1 MPVTDFLDV
10 KRREITDQM
19 KKLKPMV
26 EEHRRLEAAAKA
38 LDGIPASPNGAS
50 APAPRP
56 TRGRRGPGRPR
67 GSKTKTTAAPPS
79 TPASPK
85 PAAAKPAAK
94 RKRRRRKG
102 TGNRAGQTLKLIVAE
117 PGITIPALA
126 EKMGIKTNYLYR
138 VLPTLEAAGKV
149 AKQGRGYHP
158 TRD

>member
-1 MPVTDFLDV
+1 VTDFLDV
-10 KRREITDQM
+10 KRREINDQM
-19 KKLKPMV
+19 AKLKPMV

-67 GSKTKTTAAPPS
+67 GSKTKTTAAPAS

-102 TGNRAGQTLKLIVAE
+102 AGNRAGQTLKLIVAE

-126 EKMGIKTNYLYR
+126 EKMGIKTNYLYT

>member
-1 MPVTDFLDV
+1 MTDFLDV
-10 KRREITDQM
+10 KRQEIADQM

-38 LDGIPASPNGAS
+38 LDDIPASPNSAS

-56 TRGRRGPGRPR
+56 TRGRRAGRPR
-67 GSKTKTTAAPPS
+67 GSKTKTTAAPAS

-85 PAAAKPAAK
+85 PAATKPAAK
-94 RKRRRRKG
+94 RKRGRRKG
-102 TGNRAGQTLKLIVAE
+102 TGNRARQALKLIVAE

-126 EKMGIKTNYLYR
+126 EKMGIKTNYLYK

-149 AKQGRGYHP
+149 VKQGRGYHP

>member
-1 MPVTDFLDV
+1 MSDFLDV
-10 KRREITDQM
+10 KRKEINDQM
-19 KKLKPMV
+19 AKLKPMV

-67 GSKTKTTAAPPS
+67 GSKTKTTAAPAA
-79 TPASPK
+79 TPASPTA
-85 PAAAKPAAK
+85 AAAKPAAK

-102 TGNRAGQTLKLIVAE
+102 APNRAGQALKLIVAE

-158 TRD
+158 KRD

>member
-38 LDGIPASPNGAS
+38 LDGIPASPNGAP

-67 GSKTKTTAAPPS
+67 GSKTKTTAAPGP
-79 TPASPK
+79 
-85 PAAAKPAAK
+85 
-94 RKRRRRKG
+94 KRRRRQPRRRPPPHPESQRPPSPPQNANGGGVK
-102 TGNRAGQTLKLIVAE
+102 E
-117 PGITIPALA
+117 LA
-126 EKMGIKTNYLYR
+126 IAR
-138 VLPTLEAAGKV
+138 
-149 AKQGRGYHP
+149 GR
-158 TRD
+158 R